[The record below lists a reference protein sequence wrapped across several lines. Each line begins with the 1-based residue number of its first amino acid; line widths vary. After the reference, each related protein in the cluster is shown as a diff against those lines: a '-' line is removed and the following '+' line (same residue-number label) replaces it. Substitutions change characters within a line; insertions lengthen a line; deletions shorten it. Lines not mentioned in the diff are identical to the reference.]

1 MSTSQTTSHPVSQN
15 HSLAAPTDLLARALM
30 AFIFIMAGYGKIGSF
45 AGTQGWMES
54 MGVPGILL
62 YPVVALELFGGIAL
76 LIGLKTRLV
85 AFLLAGFCVLSAL
98 IFHNDLANDFNAL
111 AKNLAMAGGFLLL
124 TLHGPG
130 KLSLDAKLA
139 K

>member
-1 MSTSQTTSHPVSQN
+1 MTDLRN
-15 HSLAAPTDLLARALM
+15 HTLAAPTDLLARALM
-30 AFIFIMAGYGKIGSF
+30 AFIFIMAGYNKIGGF

-98 IFHNDLANDFNAL
+98 IFHNDLANDFNAF

>member
-1 MSTSQTTSHPVSQN
+1 MTDPRTHA
-15 HSLAAPTDLLARALM
+15 LAAPADLLARALM
-30 AFIFIMAGYGKIGSF
+30 AFIFIVAGYHKIGGF

-62 YPVVALELFGGIAL
+62 YPVVALELLGGLAIL
-76 LIGLKTRLV
+76 LGFKTRIV
-85 AFLLAGFCVLSAL
+85 AFLLAGFCVLSAV
-98 IFHNDLANDFNAL
+98 IFHGDLANDFNAF

-124 TLHGPG
+124 TLHGAG
-130 KLSLDAKLA
+130 SLSLDAKLA